1 MDSVVVS
8 KRTVD
13 FSVGTFYSHFEF
25 GFCSSARIY
34 RKSPPWLSRRGKV
47 LNICLDINGLLSLHS
62 ANFPPTS
69 CQGRGFLDMC
79 TLELNP
85 NP

>member
-1 MDSVVVS
+1 MDGVVVS
-8 KRTVD
+8 KRMVD

-25 GFCSSARIY
+25 GFCSSAHIS
-34 RKSPPWLSRRGKV
+34 RKPPPWLTRRGKV
-47 LNICLDINGLLSLHS
+47 LIICLDINGLLSLHS

-79 TLELNP
+79 ALERNP